1 MVTRDDIFEWAT
13 RNKKRLP
20 MTSADYIN
28 MPAARAFH
36 KEETAQENI
45 GDGNSSAALSERAK
59 HEKRDDD
66 GKFAAGGGK
75 HSDEQPEDI
84 AELLGEEF
92 KGVKGQQ
99 AVDKL
104 MQEKRGHVKGA
115 FHREDIGDI
124 DLIWGDDTC
133 GLQHILSRRE
143 EQGINAREF
152 VQDLAEVVEKG
163 QYRRRNDRGNFEFLH
178 GRKMAVISPELR
190 GNKLTFL
197 VTAFKTRR
205 EPR

>member
-1 MVTRDDIFEWAT
+1 MGDKKQKTPAYDIGGLYKYARGTRFPQRGDST
-13 RNKKRLP
+13 REHRRRQFKCG
-20 MTSADYIN
+20 I
-28 MPAARAFH
+28 
-36 KEETAQENI
+36 
-45 GDGNSSAALSERAK
+45 ERAR
-59 HEKRDDD
+59 ETRKRDDD

-75 HSDEQPEDI
+75 HSNEQPEDI

-104 MQEKRGHVKGA
+104 MHEKRGHVKGA

-190 GNKLTFL
+190 GNKLIFL

>member
-59 HEKRDDD
+59 
-66 GKFAAGGGK
+66 
-75 HSDEQPEDI
+75 QEDI

>member
-1 MVTRDDIFEWAT
+1 MDIRFLFKWAEEEGVDLPTKDDG
-13 RNKKRLP
+13 N
-20 MTSADYIN
+20 IN
-28 MPAARAFH
+28 VPAALAEYNDYNRSDNKA
-36 KEETAQENI
+36 KAQE
-45 GDGNSSAALSERAK
+45 D
-59 HEKRDDD
+59 
-66 GKFAAGGGK
+66 
-75 HSDEQPEDI
+75 SDEQPEDI
-84 AELLGEEF
+84 TELLGEEF

>member
-1 MVTRDDIFEWAT
+1 MATRDDIFDWAI
-13 RNKKRLP
+13 RNNKRLP
-20 MTSADYIN
+20 MTSGSYIN

-75 HSDEQPEDI
+75 HSNEQPEDI

-104 MQEKRGHVKGA
+104 MH
-115 FHREDIGDI
+115 
-124 DLIWGDDTC
+124 
-133 GLQHILSRRE
+133 
-143 EQGINAREF
+143 
-152 VQDLAEVVEKG
+152 
-163 QYRRRNDRGNFEFLH
+163 
-178 GRKMAVISPELR
+178 
-190 GNKLTFL
+190 
-197 VTAFKTRR
+197 
-205 EPR
+205 

>member
-1 MVTRDDIFEWAT
+1 
-13 RNKKRLP
+13 

-28 MPAARAFH
+28 MPAARAFR

-75 HSDEQPEDI
+75 HSNEQPEDI

-104 MQEKRGHVKGA
+104 MHEKRGHVKGA

-190 GNKLTFL
+190 GNKLIFL